1 MTIYGYCRCSTD
13 GSRQYIDRQM
23 KELQR
28 FGVCRENIYFE
39 YVSVREDE
47 KVEWNKLL
55 DRIKESDTIAAT
67 KVGRLSKSTKQL
79 F

>member
-47 KVEWNKLL
+47 KVE
-55 DRIKESDTIAAT
+55 
-67 KVGRLSKSTKQL
+67 
-79 F
+79 